1 MAQLKGV
8 SIEEALGDLV
18 VPRSF
23 HVPMCLQVASR
34 TTQNAVRLF
43 GKASP
48 NLQAEC
54 YAQAEGETRFA
65 VVGGL
70 HCERVGEFLHW
81 ENSAVAE
88 RPQGVSEGFAPVRAG
103 SRGQRNYLLGFCVLR
118 YAGQA
123 QRRTTCAAS
132 CTSICSTRARAE
144 TIKESHC
151 HQHTEIRTRVPDIK
165 LFCLN

>member
-54 YAQAEGETRFA
+54 YAHAEGETRFA

-70 HCERVGEFLHW
+70 HCEGVGEFLHW

-88 RPQGVSEGFAPVRAG
+88 RPQGMSEGFAPVRAG
-103 SRGQRNYLLGFCVLR
+103 SRGQRNYLLEFVFCATQDKRKGELP
-118 YAGQA
+118 APPPAQA
-123 QRRTTCAAS
+123 FVPPEPEQKQSRNHIAINIQR
-132 CTSICSTRARAE
+132 
-144 TIKESHC
+144 
-151 HQHTEIRTRVPDIK
+151 
-165 LFCLN
+165 